1 MNIVK
6 KRTYETENDYILDI
20 LEKEEDELIQNIYGD
35 IPESIKFKFTKL
47 LAIRNAI
54 EVINIK
60 YAFEEGV
67 YSKII

>member
-1 MNIVK
+1 MQ
-6 KRTYETENDYILDI
+6 KRTYETENDYILDV
-20 LEKEEDELIQNIYGD
+20 LEKEEDELVQHIYD
-35 IPESIKFKFTKL
+35 DLPESIKFEFTKL

-60 YAFEEGV
+60 YAFEKGV